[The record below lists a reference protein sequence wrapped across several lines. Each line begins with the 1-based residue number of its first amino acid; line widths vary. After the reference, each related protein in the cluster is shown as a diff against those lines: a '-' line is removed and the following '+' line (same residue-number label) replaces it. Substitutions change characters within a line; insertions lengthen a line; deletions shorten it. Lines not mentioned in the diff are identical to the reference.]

1 MQDLL
6 GTSIGVYI
14 IVVVVI
20 MGFAAFMT
28 GQATARNWKPIGQLV
43 FATVLLGCASRFLVF
58 ALYEGKLFSL
68 SGYIIDFVV
77 LMLIGGFAYFFTRAR
92 CMVAQYPWLYRRA
105 GLFGWRKQ
113 SSTK

>member
-28 GQATARNWKPIGQLV
+28 GQATARN
-43 FATVLLGCASRFLVF
+43 
-58 ALYEGKLFSL
+58 
-68 SGYIIDFVV
+68 
-77 LMLIGGFAYFFTRAR
+77 
-92 CMVAQYPWLYRRA
+92 
-105 GLFGWRKQ
+105 
-113 SSTK
+113 